1 MNARFSKCLVS
12 VLLIAALALAIVP
25 FAGAQEGP
33 TSDPSDPLIAYL
45 LGSLETVIAP
55 SEAVSQEAAQAYMS
69 PRLITHDGGIPAVS
83 VEGPVVPFLDWNNME
98 RATMTDRRRTIEH
111 IVRYGDL
118 VWAHVVI
125 DATLQK
131 PWPLDWAQPTL
142 ERFQLPLA
150 TGMEQLVLFRFEDGA
165 IAETWEYL
173 DSPLIWYIFH
183 NLICSGWQIP
193 LAASDLSSS
202 EVATVDDHVLLME
215 GEKIALVQEFF
226 DRTVNAERP
235 VAPQVMSLSLPVI
248 LHNPRGPEVWR
259 QTPWSVS
266 YWFNAMHR
274 MMPDFQAEIQHIV
287 EYEDMVWVHWRST
300 GTLTNPTAHPGL
312 VRLNSLRMPRPVEA
326 EGVYLFRFEG
336 DKIAEWWWYEDNNL
350 LTIATGDLCFAA
362 F

>member
-1 MNARFSKCLVS
+1 VLGLV
-12 VLLIAALALAIVP
+12 A
-25 FAGAQEGP
+25 
-33 TSDPSDPLIAYL
+33 
-45 LGSLETVIAP
+45 TVVIP
-55 SEAVSQEAAQAYMS
+55 SEPASQEAADAYTS
-69 PRLITHDGGIPAVS
+69 SSVIWHDPGIPAVS
-83 VEGPVVPFLDWNNME
+83 VGGPVVPFLDDNNARRPISTDYRYSLE
-98 RATMTDRRRTIEH
+98 RV
-111 IVRYGDL
+111 VRYGDL
-118 VWAHVVI
+118 VWAHSVYDI
-125 DATLQK
+125 TWQE
-131 PWPLDWAQPTL
+131 PWLADWARPTM
-142 ERFQLPLA
+142 ERFQMPLEERV
-150 TGMEQLVLFRFEDGA
+150 EQVTLLRFEDGQ
-165 IAETWEYL
+165 IAELWQYIDT
-173 DSPLIWYIFH
+173 PTIWYIFH
-183 NLICSGWQIP
+183 NLFCSGWQIP

-215 GEKIALVQEFF
+215 GEKIALVQDFF

-235 VAPQVMSLSLPVI
+235 VAPQVMSLPFT

-259 QTPWSVS
+259 QTPSSVS

-300 GTLTNPTAHPGL
+300 GTLTNPTVHPGL
-312 VRLNSLRMPRPVEA
+312 VRLNSLWMPRPVEA